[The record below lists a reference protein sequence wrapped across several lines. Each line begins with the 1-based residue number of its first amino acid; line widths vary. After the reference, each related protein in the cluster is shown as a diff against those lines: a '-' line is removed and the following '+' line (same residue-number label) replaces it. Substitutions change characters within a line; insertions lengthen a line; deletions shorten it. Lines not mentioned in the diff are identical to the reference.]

1 MRIYRVDAPCPEL
14 GRVLERLIKEVGI
27 GEAAAIRSKWRYVVN
42 DVANIANMI
51 GLDVVS
57 VAEEAGDFV
66 VTVIRRR

>member
-27 GEAAAIRSKWRYVVN
+27 GETAAIRSKWRYIVN
-42 DVANIANMI
+42 DVANIAKMI

-66 VTVIRRR
+66 VTVVRRR